1 MSGYGATS
9 ASSRKIKVT
18 MREHEGG
25 DKVQRNCCFMFAL
38 VVGGLAAAFVAHGQ
52 RETSLSLEWTET
64 DVVAVKAGNRIHYD
78 DDVADDTT
86 SSSDTE
92 NYSFWG
98 FVSKCDDSTKVLQVL
113 LKIVGVWPFV
123 LLGLVALA
131 QHPSLRR
138 RKASENFVL
147 LLCHAGKWSLTYI
160 WFISVCATALRLS
173 SSIENVTETKDLEI
187 SVTGYFTMQATGK
200 YGTYFIFAGL
210 ATLLALGQIMHNL
223 MARERRYLEA
233 VVRNQATHQAAK
245 EELLLAQPSD
255 GAGEMF
261 APGLPGFNQ
270 PGAVLAYSYF
280 ISLSL
285 IFTTTI
291 LIKGFVLPSYKVV
304 AEIEGTQVMSVS
316 HSIWSGAELLGH
328 DNTFGFDN
336 SGLRVLT
343 LTMVIGLAFAQQVRS
358 RALSPGRGRLL

>member
-147 LLCHAGKWSLTYI
+147 LLCHAGLDFPPLFRARLSLFLSRASHVAAPARRSTRARCRP
-160 WFISVCATALRLS
+160 ISRQMVAHVHLVHFGVRDRAAAFLIHRERHGNEGPRDLRDGLLHHASDREVRIRPVPSARAARAAHMRAQRAKRTALRACAR
-173 SSIENVTETKDLEI
+173 TR
-187 SVTGYFTMQATGK
+187 

-210 ATLLALGQIMHNL
+210 ATLLALGQVRGPLVRAAPSLSVSTAAFICSRPPRTQIMHNL

-233 VVRNQATHQAAK
+233 VVRNQVRCWAPAAGPGRRRGAC
-245 EELLLAQPSD
+245 AQR
-255 GAGEMF
+255 
-261 APGLPGFNQ
+261 
-270 PGAVLAYSYF
+270 AVL
-280 ISLSL
+280 
-285 IFTTTI
+285 
-291 LIKGFVLPSYKVV
+291 
-304 AEIEGTQVMSVS
+304 
-316 HSIWSGAELLGH
+316 
-328 DNTFGFDN
+328 
-336 SGLRVLT
+336 
-343 LTMVIGLAFAQQVRS
+343 
-358 RALSPGRGRLL
+358 

>member
-1 MSGYGATS
+1 MSAWHRKIQAHSAGVKCPKTRAQMSGYGATS

-25 DKVQRNCCFMFAL
+25 DKLQRNCCFLFAL
-38 VVGGLAAAFVAHGQ
+38 VVGALAAAFVAHGQ

-98 FVSKCDDSTKVLQVL
+98 FVSECDDSTKVLQVL

-147 LLCHAGKWSLTYI
+147 LLCHAGRDSRARAHFSPPPSPFSHFTRYI
-160 WFISVCATALRLS
+160 SRDDFDARARAPS
-173 SSIENVTETKDLEI
+173 SNI
-187 SVTGYFTMQATGK
+187 QANG
-200 YGTYFIFAGL
+200 
-210 ATLLALGQIMHNL
+210 
-223 MARERRYLEA
+223 
-233 VVRNQATHQAAK
+233 
-245 EELLLAQPSD
+245 
-255 GAGEMF
+255 
-261 APGLPGFNQ
+261 
-270 PGAVLAYSYF
+270 
-280 ISLSL
+280 
-285 IFTTTI
+285 
-291 LIKGFVLPSYKVV
+291 
-304 AEIEGTQVMSVS
+304 
-316 HSIWSGAELLGH
+316 
-328 DNTFGFDN
+328 
-336 SGLRVLT
+336 
-343 LTMVIGLAFAQQVRS
+343 RS
-358 RALSPGRGRLL
+358 RTSGSFRCVRPRCGSRHQSRTSRKRSTSRSR